1 MLIIISHPENQ
12 RYEAS
17 LINQLFEVGMQLFHL
32 RKPHATEE
40 EVRLLLNEINPEYRK
55 GVVLNQFYELSEE
68 FEMNRFHF
76 STDKRN
82 RSEHTAWNKE
92 GNVLSTST
100 HELKEYTS
108 LESCF
113 DYAFLS
119 PVFNSISKP
128 LYKKVQFEIKE
139 KTNVK
144 LIALGG
150 MTATNC
156 NVVKQL
162 GFDGI
167 AVLGGI
173 WQQQHPVESFKEIK
187 RVWNIHDQ

>member
-1 MLIIISHPENQ
+1 MLIVISPPEALAN
-12 RYEAS
+12 EAS
-17 LINQLFEVGMQLFHL
+17 LINKLFESGMQLFHL
-32 RKPHATEE
+32 RKPHATKE
-40 EVRLLLNEINPEYRK
+40 EVRLLLNEIQPEYRK

-68 FEMNRFHF
+68 FGINRFHF

-82 RSEHTAWNKE
+82 RSEHTAWKKE

-119 PVFNSISKP
+119 PVFDSISKS

-150 MTATNC
+150 ITATNC
-156 NVVKQL
+156 NEVKQL

-173 WQQQHPVESFKEIK
+173 WQQQDPVESFKEIK